1 MVIQLKKIFIITAL
15 AIFSLLFT
23 NTAFAASDDDESATE
38 FIDEG
43 AAEETQERVI
53 PQYNA
58 YYTDYFYAGDT
69 YIKINIWIDSNTGGV
84 TLTSSDYCDFV
95 VEGYA
100 EDNWS
105 EKHYFD
111 GKHDNTTYCQVY
123 GGCYVTYQQITVVH
137 VKVTASSYTGTGV
150 YENTISLV

>member
-1 MVIQLKKIFIITAL
+1 MINNLILGEARECASLFEMQTLKIHFCHLTMHVHFDTILINIK
-15 AIFSLLFT
+15 
-23 NTAFAASDDDESATE
+23 NYKEAS
-38 FIDEG
+38 IL
-43 AAEETQERVI
+43 
-53 PQYNA
+53 
-58 YYTDYFYAGDT
+58 AGDT

-84 TLTSSDYCDFV
+84 TLTASDYCDFV
-95 VEGYA
+95 VEGYS

-137 VKVTASSYTGTGV
+137 VKVTVSSYTGTGV